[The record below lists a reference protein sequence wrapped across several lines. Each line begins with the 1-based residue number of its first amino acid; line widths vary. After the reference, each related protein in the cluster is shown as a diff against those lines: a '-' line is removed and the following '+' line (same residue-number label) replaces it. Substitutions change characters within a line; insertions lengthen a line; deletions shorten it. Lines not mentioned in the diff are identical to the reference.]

1 MDGQGRNGNEPGEV
15 SYQSIV
21 AARDFHLRVEC
32 GEIYGLLQAERL
44 GQDHDLENYSR
55 PCFAYARASRNF
67 RTRHFTGGRSRGAPL
82 FARESVFYKF
92 LIGEETLGFF
102 GKLCRLHSPRL
113 DQRVREL
120 LELVSLTNARYQRL
134 STYSKEMLQRI
145 DLAQALINQR
155 SWLCSMNQPAGA
167 DLSARH
173 ICDLIVD
180 LSIR

>member
-1 MDGQGRNGNEPGEV
+1 MK
-15 SYQSIV
+15 II
-21 AARDFHLRVEC
+21 L
-32 GEIYGLLQAERL
+32 GLASPTREQAETFGRDTSLVEGREAL
-44 GQDHDLENYSR
+44 GFLPENPYS
-55 PCFAYARASRNF
+55 
-67 RTRHFTGGRSRGAPL
+67 
-82 FARESVFYKF
+82 YKF

-134 STYSKEMLQRI
+134 STYSKGMLQRI

-167 DLSARH
+167 DLSVHVTFA
-173 ICDLIVD
+173 I
-180 LSIR
+180 